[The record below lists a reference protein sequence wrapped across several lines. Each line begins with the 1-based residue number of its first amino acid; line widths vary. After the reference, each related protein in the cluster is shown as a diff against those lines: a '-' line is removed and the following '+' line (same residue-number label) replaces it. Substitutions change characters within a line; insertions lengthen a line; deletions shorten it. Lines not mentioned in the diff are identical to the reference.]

1 MSLIWLAAVIV
12 TAIIEGVTVG
22 LVSIWFTAGALA
34 ALIVSLFWDS
44 VIGQL
49 LVFLVVSG
57 LAMALLRPLARKYLT
72 PKKVATNA
80 DRTVGQRVLV
90 TEEIDGLRGTGAV
103 KVRDLVWTAH
113 SADDRV
119 IPVGTIVVVE
129 RIEGA
134 HVIVSPADNGKES

>member
-12 TAIIEGVTVG
+12 TAIAEGVTVG

-44 VIGQL
+44 VMGQL
-49 LVFLVVSG
+49 VVFLVVSG
-57 LAMALLRPLARKYLT
+57 LSMALLRPLARKYLAT
-72 PKKVATNA
+72 EKEATNA
-80 DRTVGQRVLV
+80 DRTVGQKVLV

-113 SADDRV
+113 SADGRV
-119 IPVGTIVVVE
+119 IPVGTVVVVE

>member
-1 MSLIWLAAVIV
+1 MSLIWLVVVVV

-34 ALIVSLFWDS
+34 ALIVSLFWHNA
-44 VIGQL
+44 VGQL
-49 LVFLVVSG
+49 VVFLVVSG
-57 LAMALLRPLARKYLT
+57 LALALLRPLARKYLS
-72 PKKVATNA
+72 PRRVATNA
-80 DRTVGQRVLV
+80 DRVVGQRVLV

-113 SADDRV
+113 AADDQIV
-119 IPVGTIVVVE
+119 PVGTVVIVE

-134 HVIVSPADNGKES
+134 HVIVSPADNGKEN